1 MFKPKLPQQQQGF
14 TLVEVLVA
22 ILIASLFVT
31 VAMEA
36 MVLAAVFKARA
47 RQYTEA
53 TNWIQ
58 EDLENVKSQAALPS
72 TILTSANGNALVVAS
87 TGRFEVGDQLKVGT
101 DSTNYVIQSITPGT
115 LTITLT
121 PILVTTPLANASVK
135 LIKSNRCN
143 ATTANTGFGDYLN
156 NNLPAL
162 SSSGLKN
169 ILGKNYTLTRS
180 STVRNVAP
188 YDVLQLTYS
197 VAPQSAHTTLTNPV
211 SATSNTL
218 TVASASGFKVGDK
231 LTVGTDSDNTI
242 SSISGNTITLTNPL
256 GSAQSSG
263 AVVDASI
270 ATVNTEVIPDAAF
283 QCP

>member
-1 MFKPKLPQQQQGF
+1 MFKPKLPQQNQGF

-72 TILTSANGNALVVAS
+72 TILTSVNSNVLGVAS
-87 TGRFEVGDQLKVGT
+87 TAIFEVGDQLKVGT
-101 DSTNYVIQSITPGT
+101 DSTNYVIQSITPGSS
-115 LTITLT
+115 ITLT
-121 PILVTTPLANASVK
+121 PILVSTPLVNASVK
-135 LIKSNRCN
+135 LIKSRRCN
-143 ATTANTGFGDYLN
+143 ATTADTGFGNYLN

-162 SSSGLKN
+162 SKGGTYK
-169 ILGKNYTLTRS
+169 ILEKDYTLTR
-180 STVRNVAP
+180 TTTIRNVAP

-197 VAPQSAHTTLTNPV
+197 VTPQ
-211 SATSNTL
+211 
-218 TVASASGFKVGDK
+218 GG
-231 LTVGTDSDNTI
+231 
-242 SSISGNTITLTNPL
+242 
-256 GSAQSSG
+256 GSP
-263 AVVDASI
+263 I
-270 ATVNTEVIPDAAF
+270 ATTNTEVIPDAAF